1 MIHYTATQIKG
12 EFNIRLFVSL
22 ATVLGLTIPV
32 QSAPRDDDQADLE
45 RLQGTWKVVRAE
57 ANGKTAPAEI
67 VERDSGTYTF
77 EGDKLTI
84 RERGT
89 KRGVA
94 QVFLDSGK
102 RPKTIDMK
110 DLEGQEN
117 RRTIHAIYEV
127 RGTTLR
133 ICLGTRGERPGEF
146 SGRGDAVLFEFEH
159 ADPVKP

>member
-1 MIHYTATQIKG
+1 LTPIKG
-12 EFNIRLFVSL
+12 EFNMSLFVSL
-22 ATVLGLTIPV
+22 ATVLALTNPV
-32 QSAPRDDDQADLE
+32 QSTQRGDDQGDLG

-57 ANGKTAPAEI
+57 ANGKPAPAEI

-77 EGDKLTI
+77 EGDKVTI

-94 QVFLDSGK
+94 QVSLDSG
-102 RPKTIDMK
+102 RQPKTIDMK

-117 RRTIHAIYEV
+117 HRTIHAIYEI
-127 RGTTLR
+127 RGKTLR
-133 ICLGTRGERPGEF
+133 ICMGTKGERPGDF
-146 SGRGDAVLFEFEH
+146 SGTGDAVLFEFEH

>member
-1 MIHYTATQIKG
+1 MKLCVA
-12 EFNIRLFVSL
+12 L
-22 ATVLGLTIPV
+22 ATVFGMTIAV

-57 ANGKTAPAEI
+57 GMGTPVPAEI

-77 EGDKLTI
+77 EGDKVTI

-94 QVFLDSGK
+94 QVSLDSGR
-102 RPKTIDMK
+102 RPRTIDMK

-117 RRTIHAIYEV
+117 HRTIHAIYEI
-127 RGTTLR
+127 RGKTLR
-133 ICLGTRGERPGEF
+133 ICLGMGGERPGEF
-146 SGRGDAVLFEFEH
+146 SGKGDAFLFEFEH